1 MKRRNGKD
9 AEANCIKM
17 MKEIGGITNQL
28 TAAVP
33 AFSY

>member
-17 MKEIGGITNQL
+17 MKGIGGITNQL
-28 TAAVP
+28 TTAFP
-33 AFSY
+33 AFPY